1 MTKQQKMKQQNVGQD
16 CNILLHVLGSKIQTA
31 KISTLKKLWGFLKG
45 RTPPYKQEDNMSLFR
60 KKKWD
65 IERSEQ
71 NKGLIRQLFSQAMP
85 DGDTWKIVYGY
96 GLNIKTSDYIIARKT
111 TYTYTSLI
119 IGYRE
124 SDMSIALLQTTPE
137 LEGCSEAEIFTRDS
151 IKKAKISTGMY
162 TIYHQ
167 GGIIAG
173 YHIKRRFVENEVG
186 QRFYFD
192 FYGAKWL
199 AFANGPGNI

>member
-1 MTKQQKMKQQNVGQD
+1 MDFHRG
-16 CNILLHVLGSKIQTA
+16 IL
-31 KISTLKKLWGFLKG
+31 
-45 RTPPYKQEDNMSLFR
+45 PYKQEDNMSLFR

-167 GGIIAG
+167 GGIMAG
-173 YHIKRRFVENEVG
+173 YTQFATLPENDEDYLDYMYQPEEHEDFAKFYKRFSG
-186 QRFYFD
+186 
-192 FYGAKWL
+192 K
-199 AFANGPGNI
+199 

>member
-1 MTKQQKMKQQNVGQD
+1 MDFHRG
-16 CNILLHVLGSKIQTA
+16 
-31 KISTLKKLWGFLKG
+31 TL
-45 RTPPYKQEDNMSLFR
+45 PYKQEDNMSLFR

-71 NKGLIRQLFSQAMP
+71 NKGLIRQLFNQAMP

-167 GGIIAG
+167 GGIMAG
-173 YHIKRRFVENEVG
+173 YTQFATLPENDEDYLAYMYQPEEHEDFAKFYKRFSG
-186 QRFYFD
+186 
-192 FYGAKWL
+192 K
-199 AFANGPGNI
+199 

>member
-1 MTKQQKMKQQNVGQD
+1 MDFHRG
-16 CNILLHVLGSKIQTA
+16 IL
-31 KISTLKKLWGFLKG
+31 
-45 RTPPYKQEDNMSLFR
+45 PYKQEDNMSLFR

-124 SDMSIALLQTTPE
+124 SDMRIALLQTTPE

-167 GGIIAG
+167 GGIMAG
-173 YHIKRRFVENEVG
+173 YSTDARSIATIRFMAILSPFPYCSRITGGCQLSSAVMSG
-186 QRFYFD
+186 T
-192 FYGAKWL
+192 
-199 AFANGPGNI
+199 

>member
-1 MTKQQKMKQQNVGQD
+1 
-16 CNILLHVLGSKIQTA
+16 
-31 KISTLKKLWGFLKG
+31 
-45 RTPPYKQEDNMSLFR
+45 MSLFR

-71 NKGLIRQLFSQAMP
+71 NKGLIRQLFNQAMP

-151 IKKAKISTGMY
+151 IKRQRSQQACIRFIIRAVSWQAIPNLPPCRKMTRIIWPICINRKSTRILLSSTNGF
-162 TIYHQ
+162 
-167 GGIIAG
+167 
-173 YHIKRRFVENEVG
+173 REN
-186 QRFYFD
+186 RAD
-192 FYGAKWL
+192 L
-199 AFANGPGNI
+199 

>member
-1 MTKQQKMKQQNVGQD
+1 
-16 CNILLHVLGSKIQTA
+16 
-31 KISTLKKLWGFLKG
+31 
-45 RTPPYKQEDNMSLFR
+45 MSLFR

-71 NKGLIRQLFSQAMP
+71 NKGLIRQLFS
-85 DGDTWKIVYGY
+85 Y

-124 SDMSIALLQTTPE
+124 SDMSIALLQTAPE

-162 TIYHQ
+162 TI
-167 GGIIAG
+167 
-173 YHIKRRFVENEVG
+173 
-186 QRFYFD
+186 
-192 FYGAKWL
+192 
-199 AFANGPGNI
+199 

>member
-1 MTKQQKMKQQNVGQD
+1 
-16 CNILLHVLGSKIQTA
+16 
-31 KISTLKKLWGFLKG
+31 
-45 RTPPYKQEDNMSLFR
+45 MSLFR

-71 NKGLIRQLFSQAMP
+71 NKGLIRQLFNQAMP

-151 IKKAKISTGMY
+151 IKKQRSQQACIRFIIRAVSWQAIPNLPPCRKMTRIIWPICINRKSTRILLSSTNGF
-162 TIYHQ
+162 
-167 GGIIAG
+167 
-173 YHIKRRFVENEVG
+173 REN
-186 QRFYFD
+186 RAD
-192 FYGAKWL
+192 L
-199 AFANGPGNI
+199 

>member
-1 MTKQQKMKQQNVGQD
+1 
-16 CNILLHVLGSKIQTA
+16 
-31 KISTLKKLWGFLKG
+31 
-45 RTPPYKQEDNMSLFR
+45 MSLFR

-137 LEGCSEAEIFTRDS
+137 LEWCSEAEIFTRDS

-162 TIYHQ
+162 TI
-167 GGIIAG
+167 
-173 YHIKRRFVENEVG
+173 
-186 QRFYFD
+186 
-192 FYGAKWL
+192 
-199 AFANGPGNI
+199 